1 MRHNVVYIV
10 EGETECKL
18 LEALRTE
25 LKCIY
30 AGKIL
35 KHNVVQD
42 VVKKNNF
49 LCFSRNT
56 MFVLVFDTDTDGVA
70 VLNQNIELLS
80 GLPNAKEVITIPQV
94 QNLEDELCYSC
105 RIRDIRELTRSKS
118 QSDVKRDLLRLSN
131 LGMRLEQS
139 GFDIARLWSRH
150 AQAEFAD
157 IENNADR
164 IKILKK

>member
-25 LKCIY
+25 LKCVY

-49 LCFSRNT
+49 LSFTRNT
-56 MFVLVFDTDTDGVA
+56 LFVLVFDTDTDGVA
-70 VLNQNIELLS
+70 ALNQNIEILS
-80 GLPNAKEVITIPQV
+80 ELPNAKEVITIPQV

-118 QSDVKRDLLRLSN
+118 WSDVKRGLLRLSS

>member
-10 EGETECKL
+10 EGETERRL
-18 LEALRTE
+18 LEVLRTE
-25 LKCIY
+25 LKCVY

-35 KHNVVQD
+35 KHNVVHN

-49 LCFSRNT
+49 LSFNRNT
-56 MFVLVFDTDTDGVA
+56 LFVLVFDTDTDGVA
-70 VLNQNIELLS
+70 VLNQNIEILS
-80 GLPNAKEVITIPQV
+80 GLPNTREVITIPQV

-105 RIRDIRELTRSKS
+105 RIKDIRELTRSKS

-139 GFDIARLWSRH
+139 GFTIARLWARQ
-150 AQAEFAD
+150 AQ
-157 IENNADR
+157 
-164 IKILKK
+164 